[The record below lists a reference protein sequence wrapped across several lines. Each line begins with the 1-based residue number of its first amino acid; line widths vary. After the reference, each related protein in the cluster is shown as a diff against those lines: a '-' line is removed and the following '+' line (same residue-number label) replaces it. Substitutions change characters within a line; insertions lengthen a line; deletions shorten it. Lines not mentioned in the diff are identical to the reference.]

1 METARTDALNEALA
15 SVLMAPAATP
25 APAPAFHRLTLY
37 TERMPRHEYTAR
49 YGSAKTGLG
58 FL

>member
-1 METARTDALNEALA
+1 MAAMEHANAHLLGAPGAFQRT
-15 SVLMAPAATP
+15 
-25 APAPAFHRLTLY
+25 TLY